1 MVTTVM
7 PVPKPAAALPAP
19 AAAPAADVA
28 ADADVNDFDL
38 PHPVSV
44 NIRPILESVAGRLT
58 DDEIDQWFVELHQA
72 NEEQGLRFELTGE
85 GELVISPMVNRHGG
99 RAELRMTLALG
110 NWEDEYGGEAY
121 GPDANMRLPDGS
133 RLRPDALWLSP
144 EQVAALPPV
153 ADDLPITVCPVFVVE
168 IASGTDRLPPL
179 QRKMERYIANG
190 AELGWLIIPR
200 RRQVHIYR
208 PGAPVEMLEDPET
221 VSGDPVLPGFV
232 FAVRQRIFAL
242 QEG

>member
-1 MVTTVM
+1 MVTTAM
-7 PVPKPAAALPAP
+7 PIPKPAAAMPAP
-19 AAAPAADVA
+19 AAAPAADVV
-28 ADADVNDFDL
+28 ADADVDDFVL

-72 NEEQGLRFELTGE
+72 NEEYGVSLELTAE
-85 GELVISPMVNRHGG
+85 GELVISPMVNRKGSY
-99 RAELRMTLALG
+99 AELEMGAELVIWSR
-110 NWEDEYGGEAY
+110 EHGGEAH
-121 GPDANMRLPDGS
+121 GANANMRLPDGS
-133 RLRPDALWLSP
+133 RIRPDALWLSP

-200 RRQVHIYR
+200 LRQVHIYR
-208 PGAPVEMLEDPET
+208 PGAPVEMLDDPET
-221 VSGDPVLPGFV
+221 ISGDPVLPGFV

-242 QEG
+242 HEG

>member
-1 MVTTVM
+1 MVTTAM
-7 PVPKPAAALPAP
+7 PVPKPAAAT
-19 AAAPAADVA
+19 AAPASAPVADVA

-44 NIRPILESVAGRLT
+44 NIRPILESVAGLLT

-72 NEEQGLRFELTGE
+72 NEEYGVSLELTAE
-85 GELVISPMVNRHGG
+85 GELVISPMVNRKGSY
-99 RAELRMTLALG
+99 AEVEMVIDIGIWSR
-110 NWEDEYGGEAY
+110 EHGGEAH
-121 GPDANMRLPDGS
+121 GANANMRLPDGS
-133 RLRPDALWLSP
+133 RIRPDALWLSP

-208 PGAPVEMLEDPET
+208 PGAPVEVMEDPET

-232 FAVRQRIFAL
+232 FAVRRRIFAL
-242 QEG
+242 HEG